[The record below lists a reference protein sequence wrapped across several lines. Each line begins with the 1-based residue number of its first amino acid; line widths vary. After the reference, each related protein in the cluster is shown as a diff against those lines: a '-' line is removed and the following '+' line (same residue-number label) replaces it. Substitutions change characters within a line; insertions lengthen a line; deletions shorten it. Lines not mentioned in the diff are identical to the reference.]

1 MLLTQ
6 EPTFFIFMVEPTFTQ
21 EPTIRKC
28 QLLLETKNMGK
39 LLSYNEM
46 NVVNTRTNILYIHG
60 CHTRTNHMKNVSC
73 YSYKYY
79 SLSSLKANIQMP
91 KFLKKIHAWLH
102 EDMQQV
108 KLGGMLG
115 LRNVLF
121 SSTFPF
127 IILHISSPH

>member
-1 MLLTQ
+1 MHIDRIYFPVRIWENYYHNSKRTNN
-6 EPTFFIFMVEPTFTQ
+6 
-21 EPTIRKC
+21 K
-28 QLLLETKNMGK
+28 
-39 LLSYNEM
+39 M

-60 CHTRTNHMKNVSC
+60 CHTRTNHKKNVSC
-73 YSYKYY
+73 YSCK
-79 SLSSLKANIQMP
+79 SHPGNIQYHHSKP
-91 KFLKKIHAWLH
+91 TFRCQNFLEKIHAWFH

-115 LRNVLF
+115 LINVLF